1 MRPRPLT
8 AVLSRTWALLVAA
21 FLVVPAFIV
30 VPLSL
35 SSSMF
40 LEFPPP
46 GFSTQWFSDFFA
58 DPEWTSALTRSL
70 IVGSATAALAV
81 PVGLVVSYALVRSR
95 SRLAR
100 AAEPVVMAPMM
111 VPIVIFG
118 FGLYIVAL
126 ETGLTGQLWVVVVAH
141 AALALPYVVVVL
153 SAALRTVDHRLEL
166 AARVLGASP
175 RQAFLRVV
183 VPLVAPAIVAAA
195 LLAVMLSLDEAVVA
209 LFIAGDDAPTLPVKM
224 FASITYELNP
234 LVPVAATVLMAATL
248 VLVAFTT
255 VLVRRGLRR
264 TEGL

>member
-1 MRPRPLT
+1 VRPRLLT
-8 AVLSRTWALLVAA
+8 VVLNRGWALLVAA

-46 GFSTQWFSDFFA
+46 GFSTQWFKDFFA

-70 IVGSATAALAV
+70 IVGAATAALAV
-81 PVGLVVSYALVRSR
+81 PVGLVVAYAIVRSR
-95 SRLAR
+95 SRFAR
-100 AAEPVVMAPMM
+100 LAEPVVMAPMM

-118 FGLYIVAL
+118 FGLYLVAL
-126 ETGLTGQLWVVVVAH
+126 ELGLTGQLWVVVMAH

-153 SAALRTVDHRLEL
+153 AAALRTVDHRLEL
-166 AARVLGASP
+166 AAR
-175 RQAFLRVV
+175 
-183 VPLVAPAIVAAA
+183 AA

-248 VLVAFTT
+248 VLVSFTA
-255 VLVRRGLRR
+255 VLVRRAMKR

>member
-1 MRPRPLT
+1 VRPRLLT
-8 AVLSRTWALLVAA
+8 VTLSRGWALLVAA

-35 SSSMF
+35 SSGMF

-70 IVGSATAALAV
+70 IVASATAALAV
-81 PVGLVVSYALVRSR
+81 PVGLVVAYALVRSR

-100 AAEPVVMAPMM
+100 ASEPVVMAPMM

-118 FGLYIVAL
+118 FGLYLVAL
-126 ETGLTGQLWVVVVAH
+126 ELGLTGHLWVVVVAH

-153 SAALRTVDHRLEL
+153 GAALRTVDHRLEL

-175 RQAFLRVV
+175 AQAFARIV
-183 VPLVAPAIVAAA
+183 VPLVGPAIVAAA

-209 LFIAGDDAPTLPVKM
+209 LFLVGDTAPTLPVKM

-234 LVPVAATVLMAATL
+234 LVPVAATVLMGATL
-248 VLVAFTT
+248 VLVSLTA
-255 VLVRRGLRR
+255 VLVRRAMRR
-264 TEGL
+264 AEGL